1 MRWRYSLVLPCLL
14 VWSSLA
20 MAFGNL
26 SNPANGNNDFLPV
39 DEAFA
44 LSIEST
50 DEGTTQLTWKIAPG
64 YYLYQQ
70 RLTFNGLDEVLHPE
84 LPPGIPYSDEFFGD
98 SEVYRDSLQLTI
110 PASHTGSFTLGWQG
124 CSDAGLCYPPQS
136 RDIGEDIGGEAGE
149 NAGAN
154 LGAPAAG
161 APLAEDQRMA
171 SHLQQWSLPLALAL
185 FFGLGLLLAFTPCSL
200 PMLPILAGLVVGS
213 GATPRRGLMLASV
226 YVLSM
231 ALVYAALGVLAAL
244 VGGNLQ
250 AVLQQPWVLG
260 AFASLFIVLALPMFG
275 VFELQ
280 LPAFVRDRLDQAG
293 RKQTGGHL
301 GGAAALGL
309 LSGLLVGPCMTAPLA
324 GALLYIGQT
333 GDMLQGGLALFALGI
348 GMGIPLLLL
357 VTVGTRFLP
366 RPGAWMNRVK
376 VVFGFVFLAAALF
389 IARPALDV
397 SLWLALLAVFLLAVT
412 AALIQ
417 MAGSTPSHR
426 SLVNTIAAVSGVW
439 ALTLLLGAAG
449 GASNPWQ
456 PLAVYAAS
464 GSATPAENHME
475 AFTSLDTP
483 AELDEQLAAAKQ
495 AGEWVLVD
503 YYADWCVSCKI
514 MEQTVFGRADVM
526 ASLDGVRLL
535 RPDVTNNNIASRELL
550 SRFAIHGPPTL
561 LWFGPDGEERRGRRI
576 TGEVNA
582 SQFMQQWQTTRE
594 EG

>member
-1 MRWRYSLVLPCLL
+1 MHWRYILILPCLL

-20 MAFGNL
+20 FAFGSL
-26 SNPANGNNDFLPV
+26 SNPGTGNNDFLPV
-39 DEAFA
+39 EDAFE
-44 LSIEST
+44 LSVET
-50 DEGTTQLTWKIAPG
+50 TEDGATQLNWRIAPG

-70 RLTFNGLDEVLHPE
+70 RLTFSGLDEPFHPT
-84 LPPGIPYSDEFFGD
+84 LPAGIPYSDEFFGD
-98 SEVYRDSLQLTI
+98 SQVYRDALQLTI
-110 PASHTGSFTLGWQG
+110 AAGHTNAFDLGWQG
-124 CSDAGLCYPPQS
+124 CADAGLCYPPQI
-136 RDIGEDIGGEAGE
+136 REIGSATDGGQSGQ
-149 NAGAN
+149 NSS
-154 LGAPAAG
+154 AA
-161 APLAEDQRMA
+161 ATLAEDQRMA

-213 GATPRRGLMLASV
+213 GATPRRGLLLASV
-226 YVLSM
+226 YVISM
-231 ALVYAALGVLAAL
+231 ALVYAALGMLAAL
-244 VGGNLQ
+244 IGGNLQ
-250 AVLQQPWVLG
+250 AILQQPWVLG
-260 AFASLFIVLALPMFG
+260 TFAGLFVLLALPMFG
-275 VFELQ
+275 LFELQ

-301 GGAAALGL
+301 GGAAMLGL

-389 IARPALDV
+389 IVRPALDA
-397 SLWLALLAVFLLAVT
+397 SLWLGLIAVFLLGAT
-412 AALIQ
+412 AALLQ
-417 MAGSTPSHR
+417 TARASKTHSTLLH
-426 SLVNTIAAVSGVW
+426 TAATLAGVW
-439 ALTLLLGAAG
+439 GLTLLLGAAG

-456 PLAVYAAS
+456 PLAVYTASASAA
-464 GSATPAENHME
+464 PADSHTE
-475 AFTSLDTP
+475 AFMTLDTP
-483 AELDEQLAAAKQ
+483 SILDQQLAAAKQ

-503 YYADWCVSCKI
+503 YYADWCVSCII
-514 MEQTVFGRADVM
+514 MEENVFGRADVM
-526 ASLDGVRLL
+526 ASLEGVRLL
-535 RPDVTNNNIASRELL
+535 RPDVTRNSAASRELL
-550 SRFAIHGPPTL
+550 SRYAIHGPPTL
-561 LWFGPDGEERRGRRI
+561 LWFGPDGEERRSRRI